1 MIERFIMVLLQQKR
15 DGDDRN
21 RRKSQ
26 AVGRRLQ
33 AGVS

>member
-1 MIERFIMVLLQQKR
+1 MIERFIMVLLQQKM

-26 AVGRRLQ
+26 TVGCRLQ